1 MFKEKDSHEGPV
13 SLLAMFQHAV
23 QPSMDVEPT
32 ERPLHLPPLAAIAPL
47 MDIFR
52 WATTRNSDLVLA
64 IGGERNHAPLAQRP
78 AVRFAIVAFVQP
90 QAVGFTLALA
100 DANAL
105 NGLQQLDKVIAVGFT
120 QGEVEWVA
128 IGVDDQ
134 MAFQPFN
141 PVFSGVPD
149 LGVRPFL
156 DLTTLAS
163 G

>member
-52 WATTRNSDLVLA
+52 RATTRNSDMVLA
-64 IGGERNHAPLAQRP
+64 IGGDRNNAPLAQRP
-78 AVRFAIVAFVQP
+78 AMRFAIVAFVQP
-90 QAVGFTLALA
+90 QAFGFTLALA

-105 NGLQQLDKVIAVGFT
+105 NGLQQLEKVMAVRFPQREVQRMPIA
-120 QGEVEWVA
+120 
-128 IGVDDQ
+128 INDQ
-134 MAFQPFN
+134 MPFQPFN

-149 LGVRPFL
+149 FFVRPFL